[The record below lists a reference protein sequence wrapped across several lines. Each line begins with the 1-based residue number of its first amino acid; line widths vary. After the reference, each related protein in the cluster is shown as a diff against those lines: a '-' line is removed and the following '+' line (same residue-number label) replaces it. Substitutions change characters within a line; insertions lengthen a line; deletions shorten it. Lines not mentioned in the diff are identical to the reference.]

1 MEKTSQNQID
11 TQGTDYLIEEY
22 NQCFS
27 HMRHYDELK
36 LSLAKFAFSF
46 YSAIATVSFA
56 LERYFYYEL
65 KTRSVDVFLGLLL
78 VITFFVGLLILV
90 MMARYRKYFVLVAR
104 QVNGIRR
111 YFFAEINH
119 AGEKVPNALH
129 SYTDP
134 EKPIAYNKKS
144 TYLLLAY
151 LFSLINSI
159 ALVFACLL
167 ILRYFEFLAV
177 HPFGSVLILFVL
189 FIISLLSEFL
199 YLRKQLKEQKI

>member
-1 MEKTSQNQID
+1 MIQVGEAKKEI
-11 TQGTDYLIEEY
+11 
-22 NQCFS
+22 FS
-27 HMRHYDELK
+27 HMRHYNELK

-78 VITFFVGLLILV
+78 VITFLVGLLILV

-104 QVNGIRR
+104 QVNSIRR
-111 YFFAEINH
+111 YFFAEINR
-119 AGEKVPNALH
+119 AGKKVPNALH

-144 TYLLLAY
+144 TYLLLTY

-159 ALVFACLL
+159 ALVFACFF
-167 ILRYFEFLAV
+167 ILRCFDFLAS
-177 HPFGSVLILFVL
+177 HPFGSVIILFVL
-189 FIISLLSEFL
+189 FIISLLSELL
-199 YLRKQLKEQKI
+199 YLREQLKESKI